1 MPEGLKLVAATP
13 DDLEILSAALE
24 GTITSPGEMSFLRS
38 RRAFTLMG
46 SRFKWEDISDAPDH
60 QGAWYRIRS
69 GVYISDVLA
78 VQSSGISQSAPTEVL
93 ELLNISVEMK
103 DNIAADICLEF
114 AGGGTIKL
122 DVECINVTLTDVDK
136 AWPTQQKPVHEDASE
151 PKDK

>member
-1 MPEGLKLVAATP
+1 MPEGLKLVAANT

-46 SRFKWEDISDAPDH
+46 SRFKWEDVTDEVDQH
-60 QGAWYRIRS
+60 GAWFRIRS
-69 GVYISDVLA
+69 GVYVSDVLA
-78 VQSSGISQSAPTEVL
+78 VQSSGISQSTPTEVL

-103 DNIAADICLEF
+103 DDIAADICLEF

-136 AWPTQQKPVHEDASE
+136 AWQTEQKPVHEDTSA
-151 PKDK
+151 PKDN